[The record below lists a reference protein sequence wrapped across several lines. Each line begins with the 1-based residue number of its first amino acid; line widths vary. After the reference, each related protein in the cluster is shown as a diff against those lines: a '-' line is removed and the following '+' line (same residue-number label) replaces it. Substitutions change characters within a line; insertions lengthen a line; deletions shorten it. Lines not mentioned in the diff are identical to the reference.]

1 MNRTS
6 RHPMRRI
13 LLSAA
18 VLVALVGVFVVRLVD
33 IQIVRAAELNEQA
46 QEARS
51 EPVTV
56 YGARGDIVDVNGK
69 VLADSV
75 MRYDIALSPKQA
87 SKGPVAREVADPD
100 DPEKTR
106 KVDVPLEQVAAEL
119 GAVVGL
125 TGDQVQGIIS
135 AALAEDPD
143 SDFAYVAKLV
153 DTETYEKVKA
163 LGIPWVEPYQHPSRR
178 YPNGAVAGNLVGWVG
193 EDGDPLAGLEL
204 SEDQCLASEDGKVSY
219 LHSLQ
224 DWVRIPGTE
233 IVHKQAHD
241 GGTLKLTIDTDLQWA
256 VQRIA
261 EARVQETGAEWATV
275 TVMEA
280 KTGRLLAVA
289 DVPTVDPNDPA
300 AIDEEDRG
308 SRSFTAP
315 FEPGSTFKALT
326 AASVINAGLADPF
339 SKIVAPYRIIFP
351 NGANVND
358 SSRHDDQNLTLTG
371 VLIESSNTGMSQFG
385 ELMTDRARYDDMLKF
400 GLGATTEVGF
410 PAEEPGDLHG
420 DPDED
425 WDNQTKYATMFG
437 QGLTTT
443 AVQIASVYQTIANG
457 GVRMPVTLVD
467 GCVSDDGTATAA
479 PTQGERVISEEAAN
493 ETSQMLERV
502 YQDAWLSDE
511 WNIPGYRVAAKTG
524 TAQFPD
530 GNGGYRKEY
539 LVSVSGFAPADDPQ
553 FVVSVSIMNPVKMN
567 SSAASAPVFQEVMSQ
582 VLKKYRTVPSGAQA
596 PELPATW

>member
-1 MNRTS
+1 
-6 RHPMRRI
+6 MRRI

-51 EPVTV
+51 QPVTV
-56 YGARGDIVDVNGK
+56 YGARGDIVDANGK

-75 MRYDIALSPKQA
+75 MRYDIVLSPKQA
-87 SKGPVAREVADPD
+87 SKAVVEREVPDPA
-100 DPEKTR
+100 DPEKTTD
-106 KVDVPLEQVAAEL
+106 VVVPLPELAAEL

-125 TGDQVQGIIS
+125 TGDQVQGIIT
-135 AALAEDPD
+135 AELAEDPN
-143 SDFAYVAKLV
+143 SDYAYVAKLV
-153 DTETYEKVKA
+153 DTETYERVKE
-163 LGIPWVEPYQHPSRR
+163 LGIPWVYADEHPSRR
-178 YPNGAVAGNLVGWVG
+178 YPNGAVAGNLIGFMDS
-193 EDGDPLAGLEL
+193 DGNPGAGLEL
-204 SEDQCLASEDGKVSY
+204 GEDECLAGENGEVSY

-224 DWVRIPGTE
+224 DWVKIPGTE

-241 GGTLKLTIDTDLQWA
+241 GGTLNLTIDTDLQWE

-261 EARVQETGAEWATV
+261 EAQRQATGADWATV

-289 DVPTVDPNDPA
+289 DVPTVDPNNPS
-300 AIDEEDRG
+300 AIDEDDRG

-358 SSRHDDQNLTLTG
+358 SARHDDQQLTLTG

-385 ELMTDRARYDDMLKF
+385 ELMSDRARYDDMLKF
-400 GLGATTEVGF
+400 GLGSETEVGF
-410 PAEEPGDLHG
+410 PAEASGDLHG
-420 DPDED
+420 DPDDD

-467 GCVSDDGTATAA
+467 GCENDDGTETTP
-479 PTQGERVISEEAAN
+479 PTQGEQVISAEAAA

-502 YQDAWLSDE
+502 YQDAWLSDK

-524 TAQFPD
+524 TAQVPD
-530 GNGGYRKEY
+530 GDGGYLKGY

-582 VLKKYRTVPSGAQA
+582 VLKKYRTVPSGAPA

>member
-13 LLSAA
+13 LLSAV
-18 VLVALVGVFVVRLVD
+18 VLCTLVGVFVVRLVD
-33 IQIVRAAELNEQA
+33 IQVVRAAELSEQA
-46 QEARS
+46 TDIRS
-51 EPVTV
+51 RTTPV
-56 YGARGDIVDVNGK
+56 YGTRGEIVDANGT

-87 SKGPVAREVADPD
+87 AKGAIEREVPDPADPS
-100 DPEKTR
+100 KTK

-125 TGDQVQGIIS
+125 TGDQVQGIIT
-135 AALAEDPD
+135 AALADDPE

-153 DTETYEKVKA
+153 DTETYEAVKA
-163 LGIPWVEPYQHPSRR
+163 LDIPWVVPYEHPSRR
-178 YPNGAVAGNLVGWVG
+178 YPNGAVAGNLIGWVDA
-193 EDGDPLAGLEL
+193 DGNAAAGLEL
-204 SEDQCLASEDGKVSY
+204 GQDQCLASEDGEISA

-224 DWVRIPGTE
+224 DWVEIPGTE
-233 IVHKQAHD
+233 VVHKQAHD
-241 GGTLKLTIDTDLQWA
+241 GGTLQLTIDADLQWA

-261 EARVQETGAEWATV
+261 EAQVQATGAQWATV

-289 DVPTVDPNDPA
+289 DVPTVDPNDPSSTPA
-300 AIDEEDRG
+300 DDRG
-308 SRSFTAP
+308 SRSFAAP

-326 AASVINAGLADPF
+326 AASVIDAGKADPL
-339 SKIVAPYRIIFP
+339 SQIIAPYRYLPP
-351 NGANVND
+351 NGANIND
-358 SSRHDDQNLTLTG
+358 SAYHDDERLTLTG

-385 ELMTDRARYDDMLKF
+385 ERMTDRERYDDMLKF

-410 PAEEPGDLHG
+410 PAEAPGDLHG
-420 DPDED
+420 DPDA

-443 AVQIASVYQTIANG
+443 AVQIASVYQTLANG

-467 GCVSDDGTATAA
+467 TCTDEHGKVTRTPSKGT
-479 PTQGERVISEEAAN
+479 RVISEQAAAQ
-493 ETSQMLERV
+493 TSEMLERV
-502 YQDAWLSDE
+502 YADGWLADK

-524 TAQFPD
+524 TAQVPD
-530 GNGGYRKEY
+530 GNGGYLHGY

-582 VLKKYRTVPSGAQA
+582 VLKKYRTVPSGAPA